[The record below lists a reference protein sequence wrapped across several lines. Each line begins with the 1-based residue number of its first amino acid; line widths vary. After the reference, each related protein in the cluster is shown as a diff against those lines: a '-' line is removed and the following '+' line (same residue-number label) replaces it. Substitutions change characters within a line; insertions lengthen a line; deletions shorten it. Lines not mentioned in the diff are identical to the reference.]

1 MNLNPVLQTL
11 TTLPGRLKQRAQGMF
26 NLNDPRWGRDNDK
39 SSSDE
44 TKPEVPREDKQP
56 PANRPQGQGPNQ
68 GPPDLDE
75 LWRDFNRKLGG
86 LFGGGKNGG
95 SPDRDRGGF
104 GGGNGGFQPDMKSA
118 GIGVGLIASV
128 VVLIWLGT
136 GFFIVQE
143 GQQAVITQFGKYHS
157 TVGAGFNWRLPYPV
171 QRHEMVVVT
180 QIRSVD
186 VGRDII
192 IKATGLRDSA
202 MLTEDENIVEIKFAV
217 QYRLN
222 DARAYLFESKDPA
235 SAVVQA
241 AETAVREVVGKMKM
255 DLALAEERDQIGP
268 RMRSLMQTILDRYKV
283 GVEVVGI
290 NLQQSGVRPPEQVQ
304 AAFDDVLR
312 AGQERERAKNEAQ
325 AYAND
330 VIPRAVGSASRLKEE
345 SEAYKARIVAQAQ
358 GDAQRFRS
366 VLVEYQKAPQ
376 VTRDR
381 MYTDAM
387 QQVYTSVTKV
397 LVESRQGSNL
407 LYLPLDKIMQM
418 TAQGGAAAG
427 ADASLPPGS
436 GAASPAAVPSPPANS
451 LPQDAR
457 ARDASRTRERETR

>member
-1 MNLNPVLQTL
+1 MNLH
-11 TTLPGRLKQRAQGMF
+11 LPSLPWAQLKGRFRGMF
-26 NLNDPRWGRDNDK
+26 NLNDPRWGRGDDK
-39 SSSDE
+39 SEGNRPD
-44 TKPEVPREDKQP
+44 KPEGNGNGR
-56 PANRPQGQGPNQ
+56 GPNQ

-86 LFGGGKNGG
+86 LFGGKGRRGDNG
-95 SPDRDRGGF
+95 GGF
-104 GGGNGGFQPDMKSA
+104 GGGGGNFQPDMKSA
-118 GIGVGLIASV
+118 GIGAGLIAAV

-143 GQQAVITQFGKYHS
+143 GQQAVITQFGRYKAS
-157 TVGAGFNWRLPYPV
+157 VGAGFNWRLPYPV
-171 QRHEMVVVT
+171 QRHEVVFVT

-186 VGRDII
+186 VGRDNV
-192 IKATGLRDSA
+192 IKATGLRESA
-202 MLTEDENIVEIKFAV
+202 MLTQDENIVEIKFAV

-222 DARAYLFESKDPA
+222 DARAYLFESKNPA
-235 SAVVQA
+235 DAVVQA
-241 AETAVREVVGKMKM
+241 AETAVREVVGKMRM
-255 DLALAEERDQIGP
+255 DSALAEERDQIAP
-268 RMRSLMQTILDRYKV
+268 RVRTIMQTILDRYKV

-304 AAFDDVLR
+304 AAFDDVLK

-345 SEAYKARIVAQAQ
+345 AEGYKARIVAQAQ

-381 MYTDAM
+381 MYLEAM
-387 QQVYTSVTKV
+387 QQIYANIGKV
-397 LVESRQGSNL
+397 MVDSRQGTNL
-407 LYLPLDKIMQM
+407 LYLPLDKLMQQS
-418 TAQGGAAAG
+418 AQGAG
-427 ADASLPPGS
+427 AETPAATPATPPL
-436 GAASPAAVPSPPANS
+436 SPAGLTN
-451 LPQDAR
+451 DAR
-457 ARDASRTRERETR
+457 ARDSSRGRERESR